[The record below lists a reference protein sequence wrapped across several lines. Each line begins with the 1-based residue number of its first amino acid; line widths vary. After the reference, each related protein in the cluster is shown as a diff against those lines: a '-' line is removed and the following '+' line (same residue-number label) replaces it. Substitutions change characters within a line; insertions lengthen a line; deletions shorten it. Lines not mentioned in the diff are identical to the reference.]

1 MSSAYKPSVTSSCP
15 NARGIGSKLLI
26 AACQAPALRSHKLRQ
41 LISARSAGQQHIR
54 RFRPPHACICPS
66 PPLLPA
72 PSQGVSSIA
81 SSFLIPEGLVG
92 HPRGFRQLAGGHI
105 CLWSQNNLPLI
116 IPIPHQHLLLLRLGF
131 PGPSAVTGSWAGA
144 LITAFVLQSELIP
157 HKAHFSQSGVTPRAC
172 EWCKLP
178 QWLM

>member
-1 MSSAYKPSVTSSCP
+1 MPGPCSQVPQTPSAHLSTFSWPATYPEIPTSPCLHLPLPTPPTCSLPGGQLNCLLLLDSRGACGASRGVSGSLQGVTS
-15 NARGIGSKLLI
+15 G
-26 AACQAPALRSHKLRQ
+26 
-41 LISARSAGQQHIR
+41 
-54 RFRPPHACICPS
+54 
-66 PPLLPA
+66 
-72 PSQGVSSIA
+72 
-81 SSFLIPEGLVG
+81 
-92 HPRGFRQLAGGHI
+92 I

-116 IPIPHQHLLLLRLGF
+116 IPIPHQHLLLLRPGF

-157 HKAHFSQSGVTPRAC
+157 HKAHFSQSGDTPRAC